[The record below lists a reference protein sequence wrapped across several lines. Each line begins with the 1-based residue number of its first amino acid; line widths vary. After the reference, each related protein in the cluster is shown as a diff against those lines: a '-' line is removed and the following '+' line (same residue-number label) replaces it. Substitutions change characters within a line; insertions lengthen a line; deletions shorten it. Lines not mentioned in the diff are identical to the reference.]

1 MDEKIKEIFTKKFS
15 ILETKN
21 SLIKEPAYLDN
32 NYNPLGIGLPYIYK
46 KMENRNYSL
55 PEIEEI
61 QKRIDTLK
69 TQENIDPDIIEV
81 LKKMKKASEIQ
92 SRLNLDPMKELQEF
106 KSVYDMVKNEHN
118 KILNGTQLK
127 LSQKSIQIINKQI
140 KSDPKIFRTKYPE
153 LFEYITTNKD

>member
-1 MDEKIKEIFTKKFS
+1 MDEKIKKIFTKKFS

-21 SLIKEPAYLDN
+21 SLIKEPEYLDN
-32 NYNPLGIGLPYIYK
+32 NYAPLGIGLPDIYK
-46 KMENRNYSL
+46 KMENKNYSL
-55 PEIEEI
+55 PKIEDI

-92 SRLNLDPMKELQEF
+92 NRLNLDPLKEIQEF
-106 KSVYDMVKNEHN
+106 KNVYDIVKDEHN
-118 KILNGTQLK
+118 TILNGTQLK

-140 KSDPKIFRTKYPE
+140 KSSPKIFRSKYPE
-153 LFEYITTNKD
+153 LFDHITSNTD